1 MSRAVV
7 TAPAGFPTREVIEAD
22 QLERLRAMLAG
33 VLPRNPFYA
42 ARLTGA
48 GVKPDL
54 SSLPAFFDST
64 PFTRK
69 QELVDDQAAHPP
81 YGTNLT
87 FPLER
92 YTRYN
97 QTSGTSGQP
106 LRWLDTNESWGWMV
120 GNWMEVFRASG
131 VQPGARIFFAFSFGP
146 FLGFWTAFE
155 AGCRLGC
162 LCIPG
167 GGMSS
172 SARLRAI
179 LDNEATVLC
188 CTPTYA
194 IRLGEVAREEH
205 IDLSHG
211 PVRTIIVAGEPGAG
225 IPATRHR
232 MERLWPGAAIKDHH
246 GMTEVGPAS
255 YECPARPGMLHI
267 LESAF
272 IPEVI
277 NPETGRRLA
286 PGNQGELVLTNL
298 GRWGSPLIR
307 YRTGDLVE
315 QSVDPVCACGR
326 SDFALDG
333 GILGRT
339 DDMVVI
345 RGVNVHATAVEGIVS
360 RFSEV
365 AEYRVEV
372 STQHALHEIA
382 LVVEPGAACRNVDS
396 LKHEI
401 ESALRVAFNLRVPV
415 EIAPEGSLPRFEMKA
430 RRWIRRV

>member
-1 MSRAVV
+1 MTAVVDGRPAAFPSRA
-7 TAPAGFPTREVIEAD
+7 EIEAR
-22 QLERLRAMLAG
+22 QLERLRAMLAEI
-33 VLPRNPFYA
+33 LPGNAFYRARLSGAAPATLEEFYA
-42 ARLTGA
+42 S
-48 GVKPDL
+48 V
-54 SSLPAFFDST
+54 
-64 PFTRK
+64 PFTTK
-69 QELVDDQAAHPP
+69 QDLVDDHAAHPP
-81 YGTNLT
+81 YGSNLT
-87 FPLER
+87 YSLER

-97 QTSGTSGQP
+97 QTSGTSGRP
-106 LRWLDTNESWGWMV
+106 IRWLDTTESWDWMLS
-120 GNWMEVFRASG
+120 NWQEVFRASG
-131 VQPGARIFFAFSFGP
+131 VNAGARIFFAFSFGP

-172 SARLRAI
+172 AARLRAI

-194 IRLGEVAREEH
+194 IRLGEVAREES
-205 IDLSHG
+205 IDLSRG
-211 PVRTIIVAGEPGAG
+211 PVRTLIVAGEPGAG
-225 IPATRHR
+225 IPATRER
-232 MERLWPGAAIKDHH
+232 MERLWPGAAVKDHH
-246 GMTEVGPAS
+246 GMTEVGPVS
-255 YECPARPGMLHI
+255 YECPARPGVLHI
-267 LESAF
+267 IESAY

-277 NPETGRRLA
+277 CPDSGRHVT
-286 PGNQGELVLTNL
+286 PGNRGELALTNL

-307 YRTGDLVE
+307 YRTGDLVR
-315 QSVDPVCACGR
+315 QSTETPCVCGR
-326 SDFALDG
+326 SDFALEG

-360 RFSEV
+360 RFAQV

-372 STQHALHEIA
+372 STEHALHQIS
-382 LVVEPGAACRNVDS
+382 LVVEPLPDCPSVPA
-396 LKHEI
+396 LKEEI

-430 RRWIRRV
+430 RRWMKRV